1 MHMGTLPSELGNTGL
16 AQLALESNEFTGTTP
31 ETYLNLPL
39 GKSLLIAYRVQTQD
53 ENVFLSIVEVL
64 VLPCRTIRHRSQ

>member
-39 GKSLLIAYRVQTQD
+39 GKSLLIAYRVQT
-53 ENVFLSIVEVL
+53 
-64 VLPCRTIRHRSQ
+64 